1 MTAYDLFDR
10 INRKITD
17 QALTYNVE
25 QTPEIG
31 TIERAGHVGRDFV
44 FMPR

>member
-1 MTAYDLFDR
+1 M
-10 INRKITD
+10 I
-17 QALTYNVE
+17 YNIE

-44 FMPR
+44 FIPKK